1 METVTQQELLE
12 RTPPGK
18 GVIVSD
24 FEGADRQGM
33 PRVRLPEITLHCN
46 QCTGDRFFAPTEQGD
61 FIGKR
66 EPTDTFLNY
75 ICRNCRKSFKTFA
88 LGATFDQQA
97 GVWRVFKYGEDPSFG
112 PPTPSR
118 AISLIGPDRDQFL
131 KGRRCENQGLGVGAF
146 VYYRRVVEN
155 QKNRIFDEIVRVSR
169 HLGAD
174 EALLAELEAAKNETQ
189 FTKAVQAIKHALPQS
204 LLVNG
209 HNPLLLL
216 HSALSAG
223 VHELT
228 DDQCLELAAS
238 ARVVLIEF
246 AERMAQAMKDEAELT
261 NAIQRLAQR
270 GQA

>member
-1 METVTQQELLE
+1 MDTLTQQELLE
-12 RTPPGK
+12 KIAPGK
-18 GVIVSD
+18 AVLVSD
-24 FEGADRQGM
+24 FEATDRQGTA
-33 PRVRLPEITLHCN
+33 RVRTPEITLHCKE
-46 QCTGDRFFAPTEQGD
+46 CGGDRFFAPTAQSAFVGD
-61 FIGKR
+61 RKSN
-66 EPTDTFLNY
+66 DSFLTY
-75 ICRNCRKSFKTFA
+75 MCRNCRKSFKTFA
-88 LGATFDQQA
+88 LGALYDSEAKGWT
-97 GVWRVFKYGEDPSFG
+97 VFKYGEDPSFG

-118 AISLIGPDRDQFL
+118 AITLIGPDRDQFL

-146 VYYRRVVEN
+146 VYYRRVVES
-155 QKNRIFDEIVRVSR
+155 QKNRIFDEIIRVSR
-169 HLGAD
+169 HLNAD
-174 EALLAELEAAKNETQ
+174 EALLVELEEAKKETQ

-223 VHELT
+223 VHELS
-228 DDQCLELAAS
+228 DNQCLELAAG
-238 ARVVLIEF
+238 ARVVLVEF

>member
-1 METVTQQELLE
+1 MDTITQQELLE
-12 RTPPGK
+12 QTPPGK
-18 GVIVSD
+18 VVLVSD
-24 FEGADRQGM
+24 FEMTDRQGTT
-33 PRVRLPEITLHCN
+33 RARTPEITLHCN
-46 QCTGDRFFAPTEQGD
+46 QCSGDRFFAPTEQGAYV
-61 FIGKR
+61 GKR
-66 EPTDTFLNY
+66 EATGTFLTY
-75 ICRNCRKSFKTFA
+75 ICRNCRKSSKIFA
-88 LGATFDQQA
+88 LGAIYDESV
-97 GVWRVFKYGEDPSFG
+97 GGWKVFKYGEDPSFG

-118 AISLIGPDRDQFL
+118 AITLIGPDRDQFL

-155 QKNRIFDEIVRVSR
+155 QKNRIFDEIIRVSC
-169 HLGAD
+169 HLNAD
-174 EALLAELEAAKNETQ
+174 EALLAELEEAKKETQ
-189 FTKAVQAIKHALPQS
+189 FTKAVQAIKHGLPQS

-261 NAIQRLAQR
+261 DAIQRLSQR

>member
-1 METVTQQELLE
+1 MDTLTQQEFLE
-12 RTPPGK
+12 QAPPGK
-18 GVIVSD
+18 VALVSD
-24 FEGADRQGM
+24 FETTDRQGTT
-33 PRVRLPEITLHCN
+33 RARTPEITLHCA
-46 QCTGDRFFAPTEQGD
+46 QCNGDRFFAPTEQGAY
-61 FIGKR
+61 IGKR
-66 EPTDTFLNY
+66 EETDTFLTY
-75 ICRNCRKSFKTFA
+75 ICRNCRKSYKTFA
-88 LGATFDQQA
+88 LGATYNEQ
-97 GVWRVFKYGEDPSFG
+97 GNSWSLFKYGEDPAFG

-118 AISLIGPDRDQFL
+118 AITLIGPDRDQFL

-146 VYYRRVVEN
+146 VYYRRVIES
-155 QKNRIFDEIVRVSR
+155 QKNRILDEIMRVSR
-169 HLGAD
+169 HLGAE
-174 EALLAELEAAKNETQ
+174 EALLSELEQAKKETQ
-189 FTKAVQAIKHALPQS
+189 FSKGVEAIKHALPQS

-238 ARVVLIEF
+238 ARVLLIEF

-261 NAIQRLAQR
+261 NAIHRLAKR

>member
-1 METVTQQELLE
+1 MDTSTLKELLE
-12 RTPPGK
+12 RAPPGK
-18 GVIVSD
+18 EALVSD
-24 FEGADRQGM
+24 FEASDRQGTI
-33 PRVRLPEITLHCN
+33 RVRTPEVELHCT
-46 QCTGDRFFAPTEQGD
+46 QCNGDRFFAATEQGQ

-66 EPTDTFLNY
+66 EATDTFLTY
-75 ICRNCRKSFKTFA
+75 VCRNCRKRFKTFA
-88 LGATFDQQA
+88 LSAFYVEEAKT
-97 GVWRVFKYGEDPSFG
+97 WKVFKYGEDPAFG

-118 AISLIGPDRDQFL
+118 AITLIGPDRDQFL

-155 QKNRIFDEIVRVSR
+155 QKNRIFDEIIRVSR

-174 EALLAELEAAKNETQ
+174 EALLVELEQAKKETQ
-189 FTKAVQAIKHALPQS
+189 FTKAVETIKHALPQS

-223 VHELT
+223 VHELS
-228 DDQCLELAAS
+228 DDQCLDLAAS
-238 ARVVLIEF
+238 ARVLLIEF
-246 AERMAQAMKDEAELT
+246 AERMAQAMKDEAELN
-261 NAIQRLAQR
+261 NAITRLAKR

>member
-1 METVTQQELLE
+1 MDTLTQQELLE
-12 RTPPGK
+12 QAPPGRMAL
-18 GVIVSD
+18 VSN
-24 FEGADRQGM
+24 FEAPDRQGTI
-33 PRVRLPEITLHCN
+33 RINVPEITLHCSECN
-46 QCTGDRFFAPTEQGD
+46 GDRFFASTEQGA
-61 FIGKR
+61 FVGKR
-66 EPTDTFLNY
+66 ESTDTFLNY
-75 ICRNCRKSFKTFA
+75 VCRNCRRSFKTFA
-88 LGATFDQQA
+88 LGAAFDEQA
-97 GVWRVFKYGEDPSFG
+97 KSWKVFKYGEDPAFG

-118 AISLIGPDRDQFL
+118 AITLIGPDREQFL

-155 QKNRIFDEIVRVSR
+155 QKNRIFDEIIRVSR
-169 HLGAD
+169 HLGA
-174 EALLAELEAAKNETQ
+174 EEVLMIELEEAKKETQ
-189 FTKAVQAIKHALPQS
+189 FTKAVEAIKHALPQS

-238 ARVVLIEF
+238 ARVLLIEF

-261 NAIQRLAQR
+261 NAIQRLARR